1 MHYNLHRRYL
11 NFASALSVKQNRR
24 RRNMGHTA
32 QNEVKVSDRKKEVV
46 IAPELHSQFIEFL
59 GSCIYDGIWVGEDSD
74 IPNYKGIRRDVVD
87 ALKEIEPP
95 VMRWPGGCFADT
107 YHWKN
112 GIGKREDR
120 PVTYNENFG
129 TFEVD
134 HNQFGTHEFMEFC
147 EMLGAK
153 PWLGVNVLSGSV
165 GEMRDWVEY
174 CNRSEETDLSN
185 LRKENGHKEPFGV
198 EYWGIGNE
206 AWAGGGT
213 MTPELY
219 AQEYRKYSSAMP
231 RCDFRNAKP
240 GEGLK
245 LIACGPDGNKPKERV
260 RWTRDFFAALAH
272 YRQPQIDAMDLHFY
286 NWNMEQGDWSD
297 VEFDEAAWD
306 RVIESCFELEDVIEE
321 QYDLIQE
328 GLASFPEEE
337 GFFATGAPHCDLIVG
352 EWGNWHGSSFLA
364 RPALYQQCTM
374 RDAITTAL
382 TLDIFHRNCDK
393 VKMACVAQTVNVLN
407 ALILTEKEH
416 TVLTPNYDVFLM
428 YKVHRGARPMKLKK
442 KDLDPKIHLF
452 ASCKGDEIYV
462 NVVNADCKRAKDV
475 TLHFEEDM
483 ETVSTETLRGDS
495 ITDYNS
501 VECPDKVRRKAGSLP
516 EYGKDG
522 FVFHAE
528 AASVNVLK
536 FRKK

>member
-1 MHYNLHRRYL
+1 
-11 NFASALSVKQNRR
+11 
-24 RRNMGHTA
+24 MGHTA
-32 QNEVKVSDRKKEVV
+32 QNEVKISDRKKEAV

-59 GSCIYDGIWVGEDSD
+59 GGCIYDGIWVGEDSD

-185 LRKENGHKEPFGV
+185 LRKENGHKEAFGV

-231 RCDFRNAKP
+231 SCDFR
-240 GEGLK
+240 
-245 LIACGPDGNKPKERV
+245 
-260 RWTRDFFAALAH
+260 
-272 YRQPQIDAMDLHFY
+272 
-286 NWNMEQGDWSD
+286 
-297 VEFDEAAWD
+297 
-306 RVIESCFELEDVIEE
+306 
-321 QYDLIQE
+321 
-328 GLASFPEEE
+328 
-337 GFFATGAPHCDLIVG
+337 
-352 EWGNWHGSSFLA
+352 
-364 RPALYQQCTM
+364 
-374 RDAITTAL
+374 
-382 TLDIFHRNCDK
+382 
-393 VKMACVAQTVNVLN
+393 
-407 ALILTEKEH
+407 
-416 TVLTPNYDVFLM
+416 
-428 YKVHRGARPMKLKK
+428 
-442 KDLDPKIHLF
+442 
-452 ASCKGDEIYV
+452 
-462 NVVNADCKRAKDV
+462 
-475 TLHFEEDM
+475 
-483 ETVSTETLRGDS
+483 
-495 ITDYNS
+495 
-501 VECPDKVRRKAGSLP
+501 KA
-516 EYGKDG
+516 
-522 FVFHAE
+522 
-528 AASVNVLK
+528 
-536 FRKK
+536 